1 MEKEK
6 KKARYSKEEE
16 KINTITHGIGAVGTL
31 IVCGIFAM
39 QVYEKGN
46 GLDLLS
52 IILML
57 LGVSVS
63 YIFSPCRIPMTLMGW
78 SGLNSPVTAFAS
90 VWHSGIT
97 STFFFSLSIFTLLYN
112 KS

>member
-1 MEKEK
+1 MEEVK
-6 KKARYSKEEE
+6 KKTRYSKEEE

-63 YIFSPCRIPMTLMGW
+63 YIFSSFYHGMSYNNPVKEKLRKFDHAFIFGILRHATPL
-78 SGLNSPVTAFAS
+78 LHLSPF
-90 VWHSGIT
+90 
-97 STFFFSLSIFTLLYN
+97 
-112 KS
+112 